1 MAPCRPFLFIS
12 FPRGFRL
19 SSSNLG
25 FFGCGV
31 QLAPHSRSFPNSLR
45 PSFPVPHYSLLRIWK
60 TIRGRLPQLHCLAA
74 GVERMHEWV
83 QSQTRSRRTSCLFG
97 KHPPA
102 PAGKRKPGPPP
113 KPKPTKEKEFLS
125 CQCQSNSELRDNQL
139 AHPRQR
145 T

>member
-113 KPKPTKEKEFLS
+113 KPKRRSSFRVSASRT
-125 CQCQSNSELRDNQL
+125 
-139 AHPRQR
+139 PRQPTGPPKAEDLGQIER
-145 T
+145 